1 MEKDSVELEGLV
13 DMTERYKKI
22 KQLVELL
29 EEANSLADE
38 LASKKLI
45 ISIYMKC

>member
-1 MEKDSVELEGLV
+1 MELEVIV

>member
-1 MEKDSVELEGLV
+1 MEKDSVELEVNV

>member
-1 MEKDSVELEGLV
+1 MEKDSVELEVIV